1 MVDALDI
8 LIAARAK
15 IADPKD
21 WGKGSRGYND
31 RYKGRSPSSYCAAEA
46 IEECIPWTEAR
57 KHAFHAFNNA
67 AGVEDKFGKIV
78 DWNDAPERTHSE
90 VLATF
95 DLAIATLRLS

>member
-1 MVDALDI
+1 MMDALDI
-8 LIAARAK
+8 LKAARAK

-21 WGKGSRGYND
+21 WGQLCRPARLCQNT
-31 RYKGRSPSSYCAAEA
+31 YCVGEA
-46 IEECIPWTEAR
+46 VEESCPPESIMERRRAIR
-57 KHAFHAFNNA
+57 ALYNA
-67 AGVEDKFGKIV
+67 AGLDIGWGVLV

>member
-15 IADPKD
+15 VADPKD
-21 WGKGSRGYND
+21 WGKGSRGYNN
-31 RYKGRSPSSYCAAEA
+31 YKGRSPRSCCAAEA

-57 KHAFHAFNNA
+57 KSAFRAFHNA
-67 AGVEDKFGKIV
+67 AGLEDKFGKIV